1 MKKLVIGLL
10 AVIIVVFGYMYKSSK
25 EKSERLAKEAVEY
38 QQKIESEKAK
48 AEQEKQAEL
57 AHKQQKAILDSDIKN
72 LQQKYSMDYAEAKK
86 IIESTPITDVDKK
99 FYAELASKWSDAIK
113 VASST
118 SRIALSQPV
127 KNMQDVKRS
136 LVEKQTSTYCETKMK
151 EELIKSYDYAIDGFL
166 QFMQKNE
173 LVSDVFLQASNEFQK
188 RAIALIDY
196 C

>member
-1 MKKLVIGLL
+1 MKKLVIGLIVL
-10 AVIIVVFGYMYKSSK
+10 IIVAFGYMYKSSK
-25 EKSERLAKEAVEY
+25 DKSERLAKEAAEY
-38 QQKIESEKAK
+38 QQKIESEKAE

-57 AHKQQKAILDSDIKN
+57 AHKQQKGILDSDIKN

-86 IIESTPITDVDKK
+86 VIESTPITEADKK

-127 KNMQDVKRS
+127 KDMQYVKRS
-136 LVEKQTSTYCETKMK
+136 LVDKQTSTYCEAKMK

-173 LVSDVFLQASNEFQK
+173 LVSDMFLQASNEFQK
-188 RAIALIDY
+188 RATALIDY

>member
-10 AVIIVVFGYMYKSSK
+10 VLIIVAFGYMYKSSK
-25 EKSERLAKEAVEY
+25 DKSERLAKEAAEY

-48 AEQEKQAEL
+48 AEQEKQAAL
-57 AHKQQKAILDSDIKN
+57 VHKQQKAILDSDIKN

-86 IIESTPITDVDKK
+86 VIESTPITEADKK
-99 FYAELASKWSDAIK
+99 FYTELASKWSDAIK

-127 KNMQDVKRS
+127 KDMQSVKRS
-136 LVEKQTSTYCETKMK
+136 LVDKQTSTYCEAKMK
-151 EELIKSYDYAIDGFL
+151 AELIKSYDYAIDGFL

-173 LVSDVFLQASNEFQK
+173 LVSDMFLQASNEFQK
-188 RAIALIDY
+188 RATALIDY